1 MSVAYICTRSYG
13 KARLLNS
20 LRRKAAE
27 AEIDVIAT
35 EVLIRATR
43 RSQKNCIIP
52 DIILCP
58 FSNYCSARVVAFFC
72 FTTGFIR
79 AGINRK
85 RQCQSQLNR
94 KCVTEMVSA
103 DALWKFFC
111 FCVALDYFQT
121 GAFIGL

>member
-43 RSQKNCIIP
+43 RSLKNCIIP

-58 FSNYCSARVVAFFC
+58 FSNDCSARVVTFFC

-103 DALWKFFC
+103 DALCFLFLFFC
-111 FCVALDYFQT
+111 FCVALD
-121 GAFIGL
+121 